1 MLVVGYGMRGTV
13 AVFPFVSPAAYMDV
27 DFDDAESREW
37 SGVLGPADISPV
49 LLPLRP
55 AFSLCSSSA
64 LSTVT
69 VDGDGRGSLP
79 MTGE

>member
-13 AVFPFVSPAAYMDV
+13 AAFPFVSPAAYMDV
-27 DFDDAESREW
+27 DFDDAEAREW
-37 SGVLGPADISPV
+37 SGVGPIDISPV
-49 LLPLRP
+49 LLPLRT